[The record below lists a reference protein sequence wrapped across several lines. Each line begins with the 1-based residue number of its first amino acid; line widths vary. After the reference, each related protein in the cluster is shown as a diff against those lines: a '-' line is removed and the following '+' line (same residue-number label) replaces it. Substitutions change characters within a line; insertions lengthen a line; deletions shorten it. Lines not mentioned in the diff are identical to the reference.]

1 MSRGA
6 LDPVAEQAI
15 AWMVRLRSG
24 YDDAR
29 QQALFQQWLRC
40 DAANAAAW
48 EQLQR
53 GLGRHYDV
61 VRGAP
66 DALRN
71 TLLQPELGRR
81 DLVRGLAG
89 LGLFGGGLWLAARSD
104 TGRTMMADLRTG
116 TGERRSVSLADGSR
130 LMLNA
135 GSAVDLDF
143 NRERRLLRLYRGAL
157 VVQVAADPA
166 RPFIVRSAQG
176 DARALGTRFSVEQL
190 ESATRVVVLEHAVR
204 ASLPGGTQL
213 DLTEGQAAMLRAR
226 RIELL
231 SAGQGYRADWVDGR
245 LSVLDEPLAAVIEA
259 LRPYRDGF
267 IRVSPKVRDLRVQGV
282 FPLDDS
288 ERTLAALAE
297 TMPIRVE
304 RYGSWLTLIDA
315 R

>member
-1 MSRGA
+1 MSRGT

-24 YDDAR
+24 HDDAR
-29 QQALFQQWLRC
+29 QQALFQQWLVR

-81 DLVRGLAG
+81 ELVRGLAG
-89 LGLFGGGLWLAARSD
+89 LGLFGGGFWLAARSD

-190 ESATRVVVLEHAVR
+190 QSTTRVVVLEHAVR

-213 DLTEGQAAMLRAR
+213 DLTEGQAAMLHAR
-226 RIELL
+226 RIEPL
-231 SAGQGYRADWVDGR
+231 SAGQGYRVDWVDGR

-304 RYGSWLTLIDA
+304 RYGAWLTLIDA